1 MADVIKLVQADTL
14 PQLKLVITD
23 DITGL
28 PVSLV
33 GSTVNLHVRAQG
45 TSVLAFTRPATLNIG
60 GDASLQAVNGV
71 AIVQWLVGDLDRAP
85 GLYEAEVEVVFSTG
99 RETIYDLIT
108 LQIRE
113 DIA

>member
-14 PQLKLVITD
+14 PQLKLTLTD
-23 DITGL
+23 DITNL
-28 PVSLV
+28 PINLT
-33 GSTVNLHVRAQG
+33 GATVNLHVRAQG
-45 TSVLAFTRPATLNIG
+45 TSVWAFTRGATIT
-60 GDASLQAVNGV
+60 DAVNGIAV
-71 AIVQWLVGDLDRAP
+71 IQWQVGDLDRAP
-85 GLYEAEVEVVFSTG
+85 GLYDAEVEIVIGVG